1 MEKLN
6 HFHVLDGDLRG
17 QKALPLASDV
27 FRRPGLP
34 TFEAW
39 FSVHGYSTFKAAM
52 AIAELEAY
60 ERLRSEPAVIGVSLP
75 CWSDACQVIAL
86 ADNEVIRMAASDS
99 TQCDQ
104 CGNVRD
110 ALHLFQTVGIGT
122 TCSWCEGWEKPE
134 TDEETDEDTD

>member
-1 MEKLN
+1 MQKLN
-6 HFHVLDGDLRG
+6 HFHVLDGDLNGDLRG
-17 QKALPLASDV
+17 
-27 FRRPGLP
+27 
-34 TFEAW
+34 W
-39 FSVHGYSTFKAAM
+39 FLNGDIKSWLSVHGYSTRKAAM

-75 CWSDACQVIAL
+75 CRSDACQVIAL

-110 ALHLFQTVGIGT
+110 ALHLFQTVAIGT

-134 TDEETDEDTD
+134 TDEETDEDTDKDTD